1 MNTNDYIE
9 QCMKVLSDVN
19 TYRRTKS
26 YRYELVKEKLTNLLV
41 SFKSE
46 LLQTVVYIQPNTN
59 FQIPQFYG
67 LPKVNEQFQHL
78 PPLRPIVAQCNSQ
91 LNPTAKLLDH
101 CLQPLAKSYS
111 DYIQN
116 ATELSLILQDLQ
128 VPDNAFL
135 VSIDVASLY
144 LSIPQTECLNFI
156 YEEMHTDIYFS

>member
-1 MNTNDYIE
+1 
-9 QCMKVLSDVN
+9 MKVLSDVN
-19 TYRRTKS
+19 TYRQTQS
-26 YRYELVKEKLTNLLV
+26 YPYELVKEKLTNLLV

-46 LLQTVVYIQPNTN
+46 LLHVNKQLYTYLQPNTN

-67 LPKVNEQFQHL
+67 LPKIHKQFQHL
-78 PPLRPIVAQCNSQ
+78 PPLRPIIAQCNSQ

-116 ATELSLILQDLQ
+116 ATELSLILQDLW

-135 VSIDVASLY
+135 VSIDVVSLY
-144 LSIPQTECLNFI
+144 PKLNSSTLFMKCTNI
-156 YEEMHTDIYFS
+156 DIYFS